1 MKNTKSALLLA
12 LALLTAVMSAFL
24 ALASVHT
31 YCENRAGAGVLLATA
46 IAILYG
52 RVKSSVKSPT
62 LHVLAI
68 VTYLACTLAVTVNV
82 LFIVHASKLCRDYF
96 TWLWTPVILVSY
108 GWLLL
113 WAWLKWRGQSPRF
126 SAPLLR
132 SRAVFLGLLLG
143 TISASFFAGFWVY
156 IYLVGYLVEL
166 TLPLA
171 VFFYFS
177 LGLSILGFMLGFLGK
192 GVLRVAVII
201 VSAVMV
207 LVWWKE
213 LAVGAIY

>member
-1 MKNTKSALLLA
+1 MKNTRGVLLLA
-12 LALLTAVMSAFL
+12 LALLTALMSAFL
-24 ALASVHT
+24 PLASVHT
-31 YCENRAGAGVLLATA
+31 YCENRAGAGVLLAVA
-46 IAILYG
+46 IAILYVRIRG
-52 RVKSSVKSPT
+52 SAKGPIPRV
-62 LHVLAI
+62 LGI
-68 VTYLACTLAVTVNV
+68 VTYLACTLAVTFNV

-96 TWLWTPVILVSY
+96 RWLWPPVILVSY

-126 SAPLLR
+126 PAPPLR
-132 SRAVFLGLLLG
+132 GRAVFLGLLLG

-156 IYLVGYLVEL
+156 TYLFVSLVTL

-192 GVLRVAVII
+192 GVLRVSVTI

-207 LVWWKE
+207 FVWWVE
-213 LAVGAIY
+213 LSIGTMH

>member
-1 MKNTKSALLLA
+1 MKNTKSVLLLA

-24 ALASVHT
+24 ASASVHA

-46 IAILYG
+46 IAISYV
-52 RVKSSVKSPT
+52 RVRGSVKGPIP
-62 LHVLAI
+62 HVLAI
-68 VTYLACTLAVTVNV
+68 VTYLACTLAVTANV

-108 GWLLL
+108 GLLLL

-126 SAPLLR
+126 PAPLLR
-132 SRAVFLGLLLG
+132 SRAVFLGLLFG
-143 TISASFFAGFWVY
+143 TISASFFAGFWVH

-207 LVWWKE
+207 FVWWME
-213 LAVGAIY
+213 LSVGSMY